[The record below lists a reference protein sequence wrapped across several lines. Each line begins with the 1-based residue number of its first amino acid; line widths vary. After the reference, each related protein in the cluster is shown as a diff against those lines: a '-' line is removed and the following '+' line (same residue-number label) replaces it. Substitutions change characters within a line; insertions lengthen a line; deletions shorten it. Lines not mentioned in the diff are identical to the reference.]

1 MRSAVALSFALVG
14 LSLAAC
20 GAGGSGGSPAEPGPV
35 AENARTAQSA
45 ETAQNAQ
52 TVDNAETAQAG
63 RVDTRRA
70 DHEAAQVVVAAPPST
85 RPLVALR
92 ALGDG
97 DAEDGAGHLVHG
109 ARCVAVDLDARAF
122 PPRALDPVLLV
133 GALRFVHYTHPSVGV
148 LRFTLD
154 DARRLPLGAAVSVQ
168 YGEDTRGRRVL
179 FQALSREDL
188 AGLAL

>member
-35 AENARTAQSA
+35 AENAPNARS
-45 ETAQNAQ
+45 AQNAQ

-133 GALRFVHYTHPSVGV
+133 GALRFVHYTHPSGGV
-148 LRFTLD
+148 LRCTLD
-154 DARRLPLGAAVSVQ
+154 AARRLPLGAAVSVQ

>member
-1 MRSAVALSFALVG
+1 MRSAFALSFALVG

-20 GAGGSGGSPAEPGPV
+20 GGGGAGGSGGSPAEPGPV
-35 AENARTAQSA
+35 PGNAPNVQSAQS
-45 ETAQNAQ
+45 AQ
-52 TVDNAETAQAG
+52 TVDSVETAEAA

-70 DHEAAQVVVAAPPST
+70 DHEAAQNVVAAPPSA
-85 RPLVALR
+85 RPLVAFR
-92 ALGDG
+92 ALGAG
-97 DAEDGAGHLVHG
+97 DAEDGAGHLVRG

-133 GALRFVHYTHPSVGV
+133 GALRFVHYSHPSVGV

-154 DARRLPLGAAVSVQ
+154 DAGRLPLGAEVSVQ
-168 YGEDTRGRRVL
+168 YGEDAHGRRLLV
-179 FQALSREDL
+179 QALSREDL